1 MCSRLSVA
9 YGGIIRMRSGRDG
22 DSIWMTS
29 APISAKYI
37 VAKGPGKS
45 VEKSRTL
52 SPFNAVVIVFLT
64 TIIRIFFYIS

>member
-1 MCSRLSVA
+1 
-9 YGGIIRMRSGRDG
+9 
-22 DSIWMTS
+22 
-29 APISAKYI
+29 